1 MQMPLD
7 SMATAPFQSAAAALT
22 TLPSTLIA
30 DSPLDFL
37 SGLDTS
43 PLILLLP
50 IGAGSLVAAAII
62 FVLVKAAG

>member
-7 SMATAPFQSAAAALT
+7 SLAAPQLESAAAALT
-22 TLPSTLIA
+22 TLPSTLLA

-37 SGLDTS
+37 VGFDTS
-43 PLILLLP
+43 PLILLVP

-62 FVLVKAAG
+62 WVLVKSAG